1 MKRQTAHFQVIN
13 KGIVFDFTKE
23 PVGGYTV
30 VVPSLPGCVSY
41 GKNFEEAM
49 KMIKDAMQGYLI
61 VAEEEGIL
69 IPQEFAESKGNLG
82 FGLAF

>member
-1 MKRQTAHFQVIN
+1 MKKQTAHFQVIN
-13 KGIVFDFTKE
+13 RGIVFYFTKE
-23 PVGGYTV
+23 PKGGYAV

-49 KMIKDAMQGYLI
+49 RMIKDAMQGYLAI
-61 VAEEEGIL
+61 VKEEGLL
-69 IPQEFAESKGNLG
+69 IPQEIEENKGNAG